1 MERDFAVGP
10 GRPCRGP
17 AGEAFTLIELLV
29 VIAIIAIL
37 AALLLPALTRAKL
50 KAQAVQ
56 CMNNGR
62 QIMLSWRM
70 YAEDNGDK
78 VPSAWGASDAWL
90 GENSMSWTGDPTTD
104 GANASNW
111 DINYDIA
118 KSCLWPYCSKSPGIW
133 RCPADTSTA
142 KAAYG
147 PYSGRTLPRVRSVS
161 MLSWFNGADA
171 DHFPGC
177 SGYVKYAKLSEVT
190 KPGPSMT
197 FVFLDERFD
206 SINDGEFCTSMS
218 GYPDQPASFY
228 LIDFPASYHGGSGGF
243 SFADG
248 HSEIHKW
255 RDARTMPPLGNITKL
270 KVQSPNNPD
279 SYWLADHST
288 RKS

>member
-1 MERDFAVGP
+1 MEISSPVEP
-10 GRPCRGP
+10 GRPWWHP
-17 AGEAFTLIELLV
+17 ARLAFTLIELLV

-37 AALLLPALTRAKL
+37 AALLLPALGRAKL

-62 QIMLSWRM
+62 QMMLSWRL
-70 YAEDNGDK
+70 YVEENGDK
-78 VPSAWGASDAWL
+78 VPAAWGSSDAWL
-90 GENSMSWTGDPTTD
+90 GKNSMSWTGNPVTD
-104 GANASNW
+104 GGNPSNW

-118 KSCLWPYCSKSPGIW
+118 KSCLWPYCSKNSGIW

-142 KAAYG
+142 KATYG
-147 PYSGRTLPRVRSVS
+147 PYSGQTIPRVRSVS
-161 MLSWFNGADA
+161 MLSWFNGSDA

-177 SGYVKYAKLSEVT
+177 SGFVKFAKLSEVI

-218 GYPDQPASFY
+218 GFPDQPAQFY

-255 RDARTMPPLGNITKL
+255 KDSRTMPALGSIQTL

-279 SYWLADHST
+279 SYWLAEHST
-288 RKS
+288 RKP

>member
-1 MERDFAVGP
+1 M
-10 GRPCRGP
+10 
-17 AGEAFTLIELLV
+17 V
-29 VIAIIAIL
+29 VIAIIGIL
-37 AALLLPALTRAKL
+37 AALLLPALGRAKL

-62 QIMLSWRM
+62 QMMLSWRM
-70 YAEDNGDK
+70 YAEDNGEK
-78 VPSAWGASDAWL
+78 VPSAWGNADAWL
-90 GENSMSWTGDPTTD
+90 GDHSMSWTGDPVAD
-104 GANASNW
+104 GGNPSNW

-133 RCPADTSTA
+133 KCPADTSVARAT
-142 KAAYG
+142 YG
-147 PYSGRTLPRVRSVS
+147 PFSGRTIARVRSGS
-161 MLSWFNGADA
+161 MLSWFNGSDA

-177 SGYVKYAKLSEVT
+177 SGYAKYGKLSEVN
-190 KPGPSMT
+190 KPGPAMT

-218 GYPDQPASFY
+218 GYPDQPAQFY

-255 RDARTMPPLGNITKL
+255 KDSRTLPPLGSITKL
-270 KVQSPNNPD
+270 KVPSPNSPD

-288 RKS
+288 RLP